1 MVVVIVLI
9 HSLSLLTQS
18 FHPRSSPFHHQSIV
32 PISGSRTYL
41 LWAPRSISLYSGLQR
56 YPSPKEKVG
65 GLGEAG
71 FLRRVPN
78 GELAPSR

>member
-9 HSLSLLTQS
+9 HS
-18 FHPRSSPFHHQSIV
+18 PSSHS
-32 PISGSRTYL
+32 
-41 LWAPRSISLYSGLQR
+41 RSITDPPHSTTNPLCQSLALERISYGHQGVSLYSGLKR

-65 GLGEAG
+65 GLGETG